1 MYVDEK
7 DFIRYPPQM
16 KSGMKIT
23 NPNKFYHYHH
33 DHNHDIKEYHALK
46 KYIKDWSLG
55 WYLQQ
60 CMKKEMQYK
69 QT

>member
-46 KYIKDWSLG
+46 KYIKD
-55 WYLQQ
+55 
-60 CMKKEMQYK
+60 
-69 QT
+69 